1 MMPTP
6 TLLRHALAGLVV
18 LALAACQT
26 TPASQDPAPATPL
39 TGPSVSLLG
48 ESFPL
53 PPGSW
58 EDVARGE
65 IRVPGR
71 HTAPQHYRVL
81 VSRVGGVI
89 DRAVVVWG
97 QVKTGRWARHWS
109 GFQGCL
115 TTDDPAVHRA
125 EVGENYT
132 GGAYITGVRLDC
144 WHLRTLSLGLAGDPH
159 PMIADLAAW
168 AEAEGA
174 YLPLAMLG
182 ARYAVKRHEDRR
194 AYVEYLFNP
203 DLLYP
208 HATAWTAADWT
219 RAEVADD
226 PGKQALVE
234 TLGAWAAAWHA
245 RIHAPGA

>member
-1 MMPTP
+1 MTDFACF
-6 TLLRHALAGLVV
+6 RRALAAVAV
-18 LALAACQT
+18 LLLAACQT
-26 TPASQDPAPATPL
+26 TPAGDDSGPAAAPL
-39 TGPSVSLLG
+39 DGLSVSLLG
-48 ESFPL
+48 ETFPL

-58 EDVARGE
+58 EEVAADE
-65 IRVPGR
+65 IRVPGK

-81 VSRVGGVI
+81 VSRVGGVV

-97 QVKTGRWARHWS
+97 QIKTGRWARHWS

-125 EVGENYT
+125 EVRENYS
-132 GGAYITGVRLDC
+132 GSRYITGVRLDC

-159 PMIADLAAW
+159 PVVADLAAW

-174 YLPLAMLG
+174 YLPLTMLG
-182 ARYAVKRHEDRR
+182 ARYAVKRRPDRR

-208 HATAWTAADWT
+208 HPEAWTAADW
-219 RAEVADD
+219 RQPEVAAD
-226 PGKQALVE
+226 PGKRALVD
-234 TLGAWAAAWHA
+234 TLATWAEDWYA
-245 RIHAPGA
+245 RVHAPQG